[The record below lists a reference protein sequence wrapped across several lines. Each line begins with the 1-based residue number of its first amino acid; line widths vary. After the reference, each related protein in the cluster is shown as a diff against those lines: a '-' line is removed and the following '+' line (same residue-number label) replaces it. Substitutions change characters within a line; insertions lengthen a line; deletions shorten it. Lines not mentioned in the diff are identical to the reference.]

1 VNGNAWAGLVGRE
14 PVAAILN
21 ASVTGIVS
29 GFSRSG
35 LTPVL
40 RATGNGCLDAG
51 GCVVAGAPAA
61 RGIRM
66 PLSYQPL
73 SYQPL
78 SYQPLSYLPLSYLQL
93 SYLVGLSVLLPDS
106 PDVVACPGLAA
117 PSGPQGE
124 DPPVP
129 LRDLPWFVD
138 RIAPDIL
145 AVPAGRRVTLLLDDL
160 DDLDDLDAAD
170 VLSLSA
176 LPLLQRRLEAR
187 LIGTAP
193 ALLRALRPALGVR
206 VGLPGQLLGVIEQ
219 RLEPVQAAAPPGETL
234 PVRRTPLRLPHPD
247 RDELARRVVE
257 VAERAGPAL
266 PAMLD
271 LLVSTVLDRRPGR
284 RGHHGD
290 PTSPLKPDLRRRL
303 LNAIASAVELL
314 ATSDVVASQQPFAP
328 DGPAAY
334 APALALPEVTLL
346 STICGQEEAALRIAS
361 AGTRLLRRLLPGAGR
376 SDRGSDVL
384 RTLARLRAVAAAA
397 PPPDPRLPDPRPHRL
412 AGSLRPA
419 SGTPDPLLAIADR
432 TLLEATHG
440 TRPSWSAAW
449 RRWQEVYPGDLGP
462 REAVVRAMAG
472 WGSRSELLAVL
483 HGRPG
488 DGPVE
493 AFLAGDWDTVEEAG
507 LIFLAGT
514 DRPTHPYPL
523 PYPCLL
529 PYPYP
534 LPCPKPFPDLAG
546 NDELVGVA
554 LAMLVALHRRQ
565 GQVVRALARQLTTT
579 FPGRRPPL
587 VGYALAAAAR
597 HQRDLGEAFDT
608 VQQDLPRLRRTGP
621 RNGLDLLLFAAARL
635 DRALGRSAGARAL
648 AGELDELAGELG
660 TVRAEML
667 AARMLL
673 AVGNARLATDR
684 LAADHALD
692 RLRSCLAEP
701 STEVTL
707 GALARAETMVVVAE
721 RLRPGHPEVVA
732 LATQATEL
740 LTALQAGHWL
750 ARARV
755 LLPPGTTSG
764 TGTRSRATAEQVRRL
779 IGEGLTNR
787 QICLRLNLS
796 EESVEGYVTRLL
808 RAHQCANRAELAAR
822 RRRSER
828 IRPT

>member
-29 GFSRSG
+29 GFSGSG
-35 LTPVL
+35 LTSVL
-40 RATGNGCLDAG
+40 RATGNGCLDAD
-51 GCVVAGAPAA
+51 GCVVAGARAA
-61 RGIRM
+61 RGIR
-66 PLSYQPL
+66 
-73 SYQPL
+73 
-78 SYQPLSYLPLSYLQL
+78 LPLSYLE
-93 SYLVGLSVLLPDS
+93 GLSVLLPDS
-106 PDVVACPGLAA
+106 PGVVAHPGLATL
-117 PSGPQGE
+117 SSPQGE

-129 LRDLPWFVD
+129 LPDLPWSVD
-138 RIAPDIL
+138 RIAQDIL
-145 AVPAGRRVTLLLDDL
+145 AVAAGRQVTLLLDDL
-160 DDLDDLDAAD
+160 DGAD
-170 VLSLSA
+170 VLTGLDVLA
-176 LPLLQRRLEAR
+176 
-187 LIGTAP
+187 GV
-193 ALLRALRPALGVR
+193 LG
-206 VGLPGQLLGVIEQ
+206 
-219 RLEPVQAAAPPGETL
+219 
-234 PVRRTPLRLPHPD
+234 
-247 RDELARRVVE
+247 
-257 VAERAGPAL
+257 
-266 PAMLD
+266 
-271 LLVSTVLDRRPGR
+271 SN
-284 RGHHGD
+284 RGHHAD
-290 PTSPLKPDLRRRL
+290 PTSPLEPDLRRRL
-303 LNAIASAVELL
+303 LNAIASAVEQL
-314 ATSDVVASQQPFAP
+314 ATREFASSQRLFAP

-334 APALALPEVTLL
+334 DPALGLPEVTLL
-346 STICGQEEAALRIAS
+346 ATICGQEEAALRISS
-361 AGTRLLRRLLPGAGR
+361 AGTRLLRRLLPHAGR
-376 SDRGSDVL
+376 ADRGADVL
-384 RTLARLRAVAAAA
+384 RALARLRAVAATA
-397 PPPDPRLPDPRPHRL
+397 PPPDPGLPDPRPHRP

-419 SGTPDPLLAIADR
+419 WGTPDPLLAIADR
-432 TLLEATHG
+432 TLHEATHG

-449 RRWQEVYPGDLGP
+449 RRWQEVSPGDSGA
-462 REAVVRAMAG
+462 REAVVREMAG

-488 DGPVE
+488 NGPVE
-493 AFLAGDWDTVEEAG
+493 AFLTGDWDTVEEAG
-507 LIFLAGT
+507 LVFLAGT
-514 DRPTHPYPL
+514 DRQTYPY
-523 PYPCLL
+523 L

-534 LPCPKPFPDLAG
+534 RPFPQPFPDLVG

-565 GQVVRALARQLTTT
+565 GQVVRALARQLTAAS
-579 FPGRRPPL
+579 PGRRPPL

-621 RNGLDLLLFAAARL
+621 HNGLDLLLFAAARL
-635 DRALGRSAGARAL
+635 DRALGRPAGARAL
-648 AGELDELAGELG
+648 AGELDELAGALG
-660 TVRAEML
+660 TARAEML

-721 RLRPGHPEVVA
+721 RLRPGHPEVVT

-740 LTALQAGHWL
+740 LTPLQAGHWL

-764 TGTRSRATAEQVRRL
+764 TRARSRAIAEQVRRL

-787 QICLRLNLS
+787 QISLRLDLS
-796 EESVEGYVTRLL
+796 EKSVEGYVTRLL
-808 RAHQCANRAELAAR
+808 RAHRCANRAELAAR